1 MGTSSPV
8 FFLIYI
14 VVFAVIEVIIYFKSR
29 KTFFEIN
36 YAGGKIAFDISLYSK
51 SEIDDFQ
58 KQLRRAKD
66 LVIEKNIISDNS
78 ENSSRADEIS
88 KLFNLY
94 EQGILSKEEFEHIKN
109 KTLG

>member
-1 MGTSSPV
+1 MATSSG
-8 FFLIYI
+8 FFWFIYLII
-14 VVFAVIEVIIYFKSR
+14 FIAIEIILYFKSR

-78 ENSSRADEIS
+78 ENSSRADEIAKS
-88 KLFNLY
+88 FDLY
-94 EQGILSKEEFEHIKN
+94 KQGVLSKDEFERIKN
-109 KTLG
+109 KTLE